1 MENRKHHETHI
12 NVSILTKALCMKKK
26 AKMVSILSWTGK
38 PSLHGVACCRS
49 RGGCATREASPSVFH
64 RKFSA
69 APHTRLTQSMQFQ
82 TIQAKILQ

>member
-1 MENRKHHETHI
+1 MKKGNNTRHTYKCIDLDQGSNDE
-12 NVSILTKALCMKKK
+12 KKK

-69 APHTRLTQSMQFQ
+69 APHTHVD
-82 TIQAKILQ
+82 